1 MTKEAIIVPGTE
13 QIPEMPTIS
22 LCGGHKGHMAI
33 QLDLGILSK
42 EVYTNVNCDCIGT
55 VLKFLEEKN
64 YLEICEKRGFD
75 LASQVSEVLKY
86 LWDHNTFAFEKCF
99 ECLSKTEIP
108 EEICGPSLYD
118 WEQFEPYTD
127 PVNSL
132 HLTERYIKPV
142 QLKDFDFRLENGPIC
157 VSCKIKKISPPKVS
171 KGGKYAQKVVLT
183 DDGTKKTI
191 ETTFSDKCA
200 SYDNWKNRDFITVYG
215 YYRRFPNAHLLV
227 NQAFKSINE
236 SINEKSNS
244 DFSNNRNVKFP
255 GYDAW
260 KNQVLSRDN
269 QQCVCCGLNK
279 HLEVH
284 HLFGYKENPEL
295 AVNEN
300 NGVTLCKFCH
310 DKYHSVY
317 GLKNINPVDF
327 IDFIKR
333 FGVK

>member
-215 YYRRFPNAHLLV
+215 
-227 NQAFKSINE
+227 
-236 SINEKSNS
+236 
-244 DFSNNRNVKFP
+244 
-255 GYDAW
+255 
-260 KNQVLSRDN
+260 
-269 QQCVCCGLNK
+269 
-279 HLEVH
+279 
-284 HLFGYKENPEL
+284 
-295 AVNEN
+295 
-300 NGVTLCKFCH
+300 
-310 DKYHSVY
+310 
-317 GLKNINPVDF
+317 
-327 IDFIKR
+327 
-333 FGVK
+333 